1 MSTEEWSD
9 LLAASRA
16 GLGRCFAGRLRFD
29 AADLGR
35 AGARTFFSCMSGEHP
50 KQLPNVDS
58 LLGFSGEAFTGIL
71 SQKKKKKKS
80 LAALLAKTARVA
92 RMCNFI
98 LGSGALPGVAPPL
111 RGLLI

>member
-1 MSTEEWSD
+1 MSAEEWSD

-35 AGARTFFSCMSGEHP
+35 AGARTFVSCMSGEHP

-58 LLGFSGEAFTGIL
+58 LLG
-71 SQKKKKKKS
+71 SQEKLLLVSCLRKKKKKKC

-98 LGSGALPGVAPPL
+98 LGSGALLGVAPPL